1 MFTPHDPVHGL
12 IRLPGVVQDLVDT
25 QVFQRLRHIKQLGV
39 ASFVYPGATHDRFL
53 HSIGTAFLAHEL
65 MGNLRLQQP
74 ELGISDRDCL
84 CVTVAALCHDLGH
97 PCFSH
102 TFESFLRALAAT
114 LPTGERR
121 EKLARWR
128 HEDASVALTARL
140 LEDLRPAL
148 TNAGLCCDATG
159 DDWRL
164 ILELIDP
171 PAGLSDVTVETWPAV
186 ACGRGVEKAWMYEI
200 VSNWR
205 SGLDVDKCD
214 YFRRDAY
221 CLGIRREFDHHRFLL
236 SLRVVSNDLGLP
248 LLAAPGKDCDFLRDN
263 ALETRLVLHKAAYQH
278 KAVKKLELHLVD
290 VLLLMEKDRLPI
302 C

>member
-1 MFTPHDPVHGL
+1 M
-12 IRLPGVVQDLVDT
+12 
-25 QVFQRLRHIKQLGV
+25 

-205 SGLDVDKCD
+205 SGLDVDKLRGD
-214 YFRRDAY
+214 IDAAAK
-221 CLGIRREFDHHRFLL
+221 
-236 SLRVVSNDLGLP
+236 DL
-248 LLAAPGKDCDFLRDN
+248 ADF
-263 ALETRLVLHKAAYQH
+263 E
-278 KAVKKLELHLVD
+278 
-290 VLLLMEKDRLPI
+290 
-302 C
+302 